1 MRTAKAKKAFSWR
14 TNRKVLNVCVSA
26 VLGGMAGVI
35 LGAKTGPSGSAS
47 QMGAVSYGDSGAAWA
62 PWLRRIPV
70 CNVGIRSIHP
80 VVRAWW
86 SE

>member
-1 MRTAKAKKAFSWR
+1 MRAAKAKKAFSWR

-26 VLGGMAGVI
+26 VLGGMAAAVI
-35 LGAKTGPSGSAS
+35 LGAKTGLSESS
-47 QMGAVSYGDSGAAWA
+47 QVGGVSYGDSAAAWE
-62 PWLRRIPV
+62 PWLRRIAA
-70 CNVGIRSIHP
+70 CNLGIRSIHL